1 MKPIV
6 ISLGGSILFSNET
19 TTEYLNQVVKKIT
32 EISKHNRVYLIIG
45 GGRIAREYI
54 QIGRKMGLPEHSLD
68 ELGIQVT
75 RVNALL
81 LAYMFNIPT
90 PLIPPTTEDAAQQ
103 QSNLVIMGGTT
114 PGHSTDMVGAE
125 IAEKTHAI
133 RFIIAT
139 DVNGIYDKDPK
150 KHNDAQQFSKIHI
163 SDLIKTYGTDWE
175 SAGKNMVID
184 GPALL
189 IIQKAKIPTVV
200 VNGLDLHQLENALSG
215 KPCDGTTILVD

>member
-6 ISLGGSILFSNET
+6 LSLGGSLLFSNET
-19 TTEYLNQVVKKIT
+19 TTEYLNQLIEKLT
-32 EISKHNRVYLIIG
+32 AISKSNRLYLVIG
-45 GGRIAREYI
+45 GGRIARNYI
-54 QIGRKMGLPEHSLD
+54 HLGRKIGLVEHSLD

-81 LAYMFNIPT
+81 LAYMFDLPKPVIPS
-90 PLIPPTTEDAAQQ
+90 TTNDAAQQ
-103 QSNLVIMGGTT
+103 QANLVIMGGTT

-125 IAEKTHAI
+125 LAEKTYAF
-133 RFIIAT
+133 RLVIAT

-150 KHNDAQQFSKIHI
+150 KHDDAQQFSTIHI
-163 SDLIKTYGTDWE
+163 ADLIKTYGTDWE

-184 GPALL
+184 GPALQ

-215 KPCDGTTILVD
+215 KPCNGTTILVD